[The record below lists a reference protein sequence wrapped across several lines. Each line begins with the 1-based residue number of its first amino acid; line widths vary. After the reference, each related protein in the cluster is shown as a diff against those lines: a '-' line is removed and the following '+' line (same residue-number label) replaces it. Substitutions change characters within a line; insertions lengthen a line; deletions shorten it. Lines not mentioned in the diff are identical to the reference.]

1 MTKGMAARPV
11 DAADLRPALDKFATG
26 VTVVTTIDD
35 EGMPGGFT
43 ANAFA
48 VDRRDVPTS
57 RPD

>member
-1 MTKGMAARPV
+1 MAARPV
-11 DAADLRPALDKFATG
+11 NAADLRPALDKFATG